1 MAESS
6 DKPFRLRPLRQTG
19 LWLVFLSLCNALLLS
34 TTALAAKPPS
44 YKINGLD
51 KELQQNAT
59 LYLNTL
65 PTIKPR
71 QFEDHRHEIRET
83 LQKSLMALGYYQPT
97 IEFHRSKKKP
107 NQLTIN
113 INPGQPVI
121 IKSVQINVEGDA
133 EKDRAFK
140 RLIKQNALRVG
151 DVLNDGLYE
160 SLKTGLND
168 LTLTRGYFDAELI
181 EHQIKVYPDQHAADI
196 VLTLKSGRRYTFG
209 PVLYDHSVTE
219 PTRELLNPIIN
230 FEQGQKYR
238 SEKLSQLNMD
248 FSATGYF
255 KSIEVRPL
263 KDQAIDGEIPIFVS
277 VIPKTAWELET
288 GIGFSTD
295 EGPRVS
301 LSVDK
306 PWMGEKGHSFTSDMK
321 VSRKVHELSGRY
333 KIPYG
338 NPLLEYYSLD
348 GGYKRTM
355 VQDTDSRLVSASI
368 NKWKKRPGNWDQ
380 DFFLRVDYED
390 YTQGLQNSSNL
401 LLIPGM
407 SFDRRKAVG
416 NPMDPRSGSLYNVK
430 IETSAKAWQS
440 DADFIK
446 VWGRA
451 KWLTTFYKHH
461 RLISRVE
468 QGAIWVDDI
477 KNIPPSIRFF
487 TGGDQTV
494 RGYSY
499 DSISPK
505 DSSGQLIGGQYL
517 SVASIEYDY
526 EIVDNWRIAFFVDS
540 GTVTNA
546 YKKDQVEWKTGVG
559 PGIRWVTPL
568 GPLKLD
574 FAFAVSEP
582 GSPWRIHFSMGPDL

>member
-1 MAESS
+1 MA
-6 DKPFRLRPLRQTG
+6 DPN
-19 LWLVFLSLCNALLLS
+19 NASITNTPKWQNGLLLLIVLFFS
-34 TTALAAKPPS
+34 SAALAVKPLT
-44 YKINGLD
+44 YKINGLNKD
-51 KELQQNAT
+51 LQQNAM
-59 LYLNTL
+59 LYLDSL
-65 PTIKPR
+65 PAIKPR
-71 QFEDHRHEIRET
+71 QFEDHRLDIREA
-83 LQKSLMALGYYQPT
+83 LQKSLMALGYYQPS
-97 IEFHRSKKKP
+97 IEFHRSKKRP
-107 NQLTIN
+107 SQLTIN

-121 IKSVQINVEGDA
+121 IRSVQVELEGDA
-133 EKDRAFK
+133 NKDRAFK
-140 RLIKQNALRVG
+140 RLIKKSALRVG
-151 DVLNDGLYE
+151 DVLNDGDYE
-160 SLKTGLND
+160 SLKGGLND
-168 LTLTRGYFDAELI
+168 LAVTRGYFDAELV
-181 EHQIKVYPDQHAADI
+181 EHQIKVYPDKHTADI
-196 VLTLKSGRRYTFG
+196 ILTMKSGRRYLFG
-209 PVLYDHSVTE
+209 PVIYQDTVTE
-219 PTRELLNPIIN
+219 ATRELLNPIIN
-230 FEQGQKYR
+230 FERGQKYR

-263 KDQAIDGEIPIFVS
+263 KDKAVDGEIPIFVS

-301 LSVDK
+301 LSIDK
-306 PWMGEKGHSFTSDMK
+306 PWMNEKGHSFTSDIK
-321 VSRKVHELSGRY
+321 VSQKVHELSGRY

-348 GGYKRTM
+348 SGYKRTM
-355 VQDTDSRLVSASI
+355 VQDTDSKLVSASI

-380 DFFLRVDYED
+380 DFFIRVDYED

-416 NPMDPRSGSLYNVK
+416 NPMDPRSGHLYNIK

-451 KWLTTFYKHH
+451 KWLTTFFKHH
-461 RLISRVE
+461 RFISRVE
-468 QGAIWVDDI
+468 QGAIWVDEI

-487 TGGDQTV
+487 TGGDQTI

-505 DSSGQLIGGQYL
+505 DSSGQLIGGQYI

-526 EIVDNWRIAFFVDS
+526 EIVNNWRIAFFVDS
-540 GTVTNA
+540 GTATNS
-546 YKKDQVEWKTGVG
+546 YKKDEVEWKTGIG

>member
-1 MAESS
+1 MAHHES
-6 DKPFRLRPLRQTG
+6 
-19 LWLVFLSLCNALLLS
+19 
-34 TTALAAKPPS
+34 TALIHKPKRRIGPWLLVILFFSASAWAAKPLT

-51 KELQQNAT
+51 KELKQNAS
-59 LYLNTL
+59 LYLDNL
-65 PTIKPR
+65 PAIKPR
-71 QFEDHRHEIRET
+71 QLDEYRLEIREA
-83 LQKSLMALGYYQPT
+83 LQKSLRALGYYQPT
-97 IEFHRSKKKP
+97 IEFHRSRKTT

-121 IKSVQINVEGDA
+121 IQSLQVSLEGDA
-133 EKDRAFK
+133 RKDRAFK
-140 RLIKQNALRVG
+140 RLIRQNRLKVG
-151 DVLNDGLYE
+151 DVLNDGEYE

-168 LTLTRGYFDAELI
+168 LALTRSYFDADLS
-181 EHQIKVYPDQHAADI
+181 EHQIKVYPNKHTADI
-196 VLTLKSGRRYTFG
+196 SLTMNSGRRYRFG
-209 PVLYDHSVTE
+209 PVIYDAPVSE
-219 PTRELLNPIIN
+219 ATRELLNTMIN
-230 FEQGQKYR
+230 FERGQPYR

-263 KDQAIDGEIPIFVS
+263 KDKAVDAEVPIFVS

-301 LSVDK
+301 LSIDN
-306 PWMGEKGHSFTSDMK
+306 PWMDEKGHSFTSDIK
-321 VSRKVHELSGRY
+321 VSQKVQELSGRY

-348 GGYKRTM
+348 GGYQRTTI
-355 VQDTDSRLVSASI
+355 QDTDSQLVSASI
-368 NKWKKRPGNWDQ
+368 NKWKKRLGNWDQ
-380 DFFLRVDYED
+380 DFFIRVDYEN

-407 SFDRRKAVG
+407 SFDRRKVVG
-416 NPMDPRSGSLYNVK
+416 NPMDPRSGHLYNIK

-451 KWLTTFYKHH
+451 KWLTTFFKHH
-461 RLISRVE
+461 RFISRIE
-468 QGAIWVDDI
+468 QGAIWVDEI

-499 DSISPK
+499 DSISPR

-526 EIVDNWRIAFFVDS
+526 EIIDNWRIAFFVDS
-540 GTVTNA
+540 GTSTNS
-546 YKKDQVEWKTGVG
+546 YKQDQVEWKTGIG

-574 FAFAVSEP
+574 FAFAISEP

>member
-1 MAESS
+1 MAE
-6 DKPFRLRPLRQTG
+6 PN
-19 LWLVFLSLCNALLLS
+19 NASITNTPKWQNGLLLLIVLFFS
-34 TTALAAKPPS
+34 SAALAVKPLT
-44 YKINGLD
+44 YKINGLNKD
-51 KELQQNAT
+51 LQQNAM
-59 LYLNTL
+59 LYLDSL
-65 PTIKPR
+65 PAIKPR
-71 QFEDHRHEIRET
+71 QFEDHRLDIREA
-83 LQKSLMALGYYQPT
+83 LQKSLMALGYYQPS
-97 IEFHRSKKKP
+97 IEFHRSKKRP
-107 NQLTIN
+107 SQLTIN

-121 IKSVQINVEGDA
+121 IRSVQVELEGDA
-133 EKDRAFK
+133 NKDRAFK
-140 RLIKQNALRVG
+140 RLIKKSALRVG
-151 DVLNDGLYE
+151 DVLNDGDYE
-160 SLKTGLND
+160 SLKAGLND
-168 LTLTRGYFDAELI
+168 LAVTRGYFDAELV
-181 EHQIKVYPDQHAADI
+181 EHQIKVYPDKHTADI
-196 VLTLKSGRRYTFG
+196 ILTMKSGRRYLFG
-209 PVLYDHSVTE
+209 PVIYQDTVTE
-219 PTRELLNPIIN
+219 ATRELLNPIIN
-230 FEQGQKYR
+230 FERGQKYR

-263 KDQAIDGEIPIFVS
+263 KDKAVDGEIPIFVS

-301 LSVDK
+301 LSIDK
-306 PWMGEKGHSFTSDMK
+306 PWMNEKGHSFTSDIK
-321 VSRKVHELSGRY
+321 VSQKVHELSGRY

-348 GGYKRTM
+348 SGYKRTM
-355 VQDTDSRLVSASI
+355 VQDTDSKLVSASI

-380 DFFLRVDYED
+380 DFFIRVDYED

-416 NPMDPRSGSLYNVK
+416 NPMDPRSGHLYNIK

-451 KWLTTFYKHH
+451 KWLTTFFKHH
-461 RLISRVE
+461 RFISRVE
-468 QGAIWVDDI
+468 QGAIWVDEI

-487 TGGDQTV
+487 TGGDQTI

-505 DSSGQLIGGQYL
+505 DSSGQLIGGQYI

-526 EIVDNWRIAFFVDS
+526 EIVNNWRIAFFVDS
-540 GTVTNA
+540 GTATNS
-546 YKKDQVEWKTGVG
+546 YKKDEVEWKTGIG

>member
-1 MAESS
+1 MA
-6 DKPFRLRPLRQTG
+6 DPN
-19 LWLVFLSLCNALLLS
+19 NASITNTPKWQNGLLLLIVLFFS
-34 TTALAAKPPS
+34 SAVLAVKPLT
-44 YKINGLD
+44 YKINGLNKD
-51 KELQQNAT
+51 LQQNAM
-59 LYLNTL
+59 LYLDSL
-65 PTIKPR
+65 PAIKPR
-71 QFEDHRHEIRET
+71 QFEDHRLDIREA
-83 LQKSLMALGYYQPT
+83 LQKSLMALGYYQPS
-97 IEFHRSKKKP
+97 IEFHRSKKRP
-107 NQLTIN
+107 SQLTIN

-121 IKSVQINVEGDA
+121 IRSVQVELEGDA
-133 EKDRAFK
+133 NKDRAFK
-140 RLIKQNALRVG
+140 RLIKKSALRVG
-151 DVLNDGLYE
+151 DVLNDGDYE
-160 SLKTGLND
+160 SLKAGLND
-168 LTLTRGYFDAELI
+168 LAVTRGYFDAELV
-181 EHQIKVYPDQHAADI
+181 EHQIKVYPDKHTADI
-196 VLTLKSGRRYTFG
+196 ILTMKSGRRYLFG
-209 PVLYDHSVTE
+209 PVIYQDTVTE
-219 PTRELLNPIIN
+219 ATRELLNPIIN
-230 FEQGQKYR
+230 FERGQKYR

-263 KDQAIDGEIPIFVS
+263 KDKAVDGEIPIFVS

-301 LSVDK
+301 LSIDK
-306 PWMGEKGHSFTSDMK
+306 PWMNEKGHSFTSDIK
-321 VSRKVHELSGRY
+321 VSQKVHELSGRY

-348 GGYKRTM
+348 SGYKRTM
-355 VQDTDSRLVSASI
+355 VQDTDSKLVSASI

-380 DFFLRVDYED
+380 DFFIRVDYED

-416 NPMDPRSGSLYNVK
+416 NPMDPRSGHLYNIK

-451 KWLTTFYKHH
+451 KWLTTFFKHH
-461 RLISRVE
+461 RFISRVE
-468 QGAIWVDDI
+468 QGAIWVDEI

-487 TGGDQTV
+487 TGGDQTI

-540 GTVTNA
+540 GTATNS
-546 YKKDQVEWKTGVG
+546 YKKDEVEWKTGVG

>member
-1 MAESS
+1 MAE
-6 DKPFRLRPLRQTG
+6 PN
-19 LWLVFLSLCNALLLS
+19 NASITNTPKWQNGLLLLIVLFFS
-34 TTALAAKPPS
+34 SAALAIKPLT
-44 YKINGLD
+44 YKINGLNKD
-51 KELQQNAT
+51 LQQNAM
-59 LYLNTL
+59 LYLDSL
-65 PTIKPR
+65 PAIKPR
-71 QFEDHRHEIRET
+71 QFEDHRLDIREA
-83 LQKSLMALGYYQPT
+83 LQKSLMALGYYQPS
-97 IEFHRSKKKP
+97 IEFHRSKKRP
-107 NQLTIN
+107 SQLTIN

-121 IKSVQINVEGDA
+121 IRSVQVESEGDA
-133 EKDRAFK
+133 NKDRAFK
-140 RLIKQNALRVG
+140 RLFKKSALRVG
-151 DVLNDGLYE
+151 DVLNDGDYE
-160 SLKTGLND
+160 SLKAGLND
-168 LTLTRGYFDAELI
+168 LAVTRGYFDAELV
-181 EHQIKVYPDQHAADI
+181 EHQIKVYPDKHTANI
-196 VLTLKSGRRYTFG
+196 ILTMKSGRRYLFG
-209 PVLYDHSVTE
+209 PVIYQDTVTE
-219 PTRELLNPIIN
+219 ATRELLNPIIN
-230 FEQGQKYR
+230 FERGQKYR

-263 KDQAIDGEIPIFVS
+263 KDKAVDGEIPIFVS

-301 LSVDK
+301 LSIDK
-306 PWMGEKGHSFTSDMK
+306 PWMNEKGHSFTSDIK
-321 VSRKVHELSGRY
+321 VSQKVHELSGRY

-348 GGYKRTM
+348 SGYKRTM
-355 VQDTDSRLVSASI
+355 VQDTDSKLVSASI

-380 DFFLRVDYED
+380 DFFIRVDYED

-407 SFDRRKAVG
+407 SFDRRKAAG
-416 NPMDPRSGSLYNVK
+416 NPMDPRSGHLYNIK

-451 KWLTTFYKHH
+451 KWLTTFFKHH
-461 RLISRVE
+461 RFISRVE
-468 QGAIWVDDI
+468 QGAIWVDEI

-487 TGGDQTV
+487 TGGDQTI

-505 DSSGQLIGGQYL
+505 DSSGQLIGGQYI

-526 EIVDNWRIAFFVDS
+526 EIVNNWRIAFFVDS
-540 GTVTNA
+540 GTATNS
-546 YKKDQVEWKTGVG
+546 YKKDEVEWKTGIG

-582 GSPWRIHFSMGPDL
+582 GSPWRIYFSMGPDL

>member
-1 MAESS
+1 MADHESTALIYTP
-6 DKPFRLRPLRQTG
+6 KRRIG
-19 LWLVFLSLCNALLLS
+19 LWLLIILFLSAS
-34 TTALAAKPPS
+34 AWATKPLT

-51 KELQQNAT
+51 KALLQNAT
-59 LYLNTL
+59 LYLDNL
-65 PTIKPR
+65 PAIKPE
-71 QFEDHRHEIRET
+71 QLDEYRHEIREA

-97 IEFHRSKKKP
+97 IDFHSSKKAAS
-107 NQLTIN
+107 QLIITISS
-113 INPGQPVI
+113 GQPVI
-121 IKSVQINVEGDA
+121 VQSLHINLEGDA
-133 EKDRAFK
+133 RQDRAFT
-140 RLIKQNALRVG
+140 RLISQSRLKTG
-151 DVLNDGLYE
+151 EILNDGEYE
-160 SLKTGLND
+160 SLKTGLSK
-168 LTLTRGYFDAELI
+168 LALTRGYFDADLS
-181 EHQIKVYPDQHAADI
+181 EHQIKVYPAQHRADI
-196 VLTLKSGRRYTFG
+196 TLTMESGRRYRFG
-209 PVLYDHSVTE
+209 PVIYDAPVSE
-219 PTRELLNPIIN
+219 ATRALLNTMIN
-230 FEQGQKYR
+230 FEPGQPYR
-238 SEKLSQLNMD
+238 SEQLSQLNMD

-263 KDQAIDGEIPIFVS
+263 KDKAVDGEVPIFIS

-301 LSVDK
+301 LSVDN
-306 PWMGEKGHSFTSDMK
+306 PWLDEKGHSFTSDIR
-321 VSRKVHELSGRY
+321 VSKTGQELSGRY

-348 GGYKRTM
+348 SGYQRTS
-355 VQDTDSRLVSASI
+355 VQDTDSQLISASV

-380 DFFLRVDYED
+380 DFFIRVDYEN
-390 YTQGLQNSSNL
+390 YTQGQQNSSNL

-407 SFDRRKAVG
+407 SFDRRKLVG
-416 NPMDPRSGSLYNVK
+416 NPTDPRSGHLYNLK

-451 KWLTTFYKHH
+451 KWLTTFFKHH
-461 RLISRVE
+461 RVISRIE

-477 KNIPPSIRFF
+477 QNIPPSIRFF

-499 DSISPK
+499 DSLSPE
-505 DSSGQLIGGQYL
+505 DSNGQLVGGQYL

-526 EIVDNWRIAFFVDS
+526 EIVENWRVALFVDS
-540 GTVTNA
+540 GTATNS
-546 YKKDQVEWKTGVG
+546 YKKGQVEWQTGAG

-574 FAFAVSEP
+574 FAFAISEP

>member
-1 MAESS
+1 MADQSTS
-6 DKPFRLRPLRQTG
+6 LIHTTKRRFAP
-19 LWLVFLSLCNALLLS
+19 WLVIILFFSAS
-34 TTALAAKPPS
+34 AWAAKPLT

-51 KELQQNAT
+51 KALKQNAT
-59 LYLNTL
+59 LYLDNL
-65 PTIKPR
+65 PAIKPG
-71 QFEDHRHEIRET
+71 QLDEYRHEIREA

-97 IEFHRSKKKP
+97 IDFHISKKATS
-107 NQLTIN
+107 QLTVTV
-113 INPGQPVI
+113 NPGQPVI
-121 IKSVQINVEGDA
+121 VQSLKINLEGDA
-133 EKDRAFK
+133 SKDRAFT
-140 RLIKQNALRVG
+140 RLIRQNRLKVG
-151 DVLNDGLYE
+151 DVLNDGEYE

-168 LTLTRGYFDAELI
+168 LALTRGYFDADLS
-181 EHQIKVYPDQHAADI
+181 EHQIKVYPDKRAADI
-196 VLTLKSGRRYTFG
+196 TLTMKSGRRYRFG
-209 PVLYDHSVTE
+209 PVIYDASVSE
-219 PTRELLNPIIN
+219 ATRELLDTMIN
-230 FEQGQKYR
+230 FEQGQPYR
-238 SEKLSQLNMD
+238 SEQLSQLNMD

-263 KDQAIDGEIPIFVS
+263 KDHAVDGEVPIFVS
-277 VIPKTAWELET
+277 VLPKTAWDLET

-301 LSVDK
+301 LSIDN
-306 PWMGEKGHSFTSDMK
+306 PWMDEKGHSFTSDIK
-321 VSRKVHELSGRY
+321 VSQKVQELSGRY

-348 GGYKRTM
+348 GGYQRTTI
-355 VQDTDSRLVSASI
+355 QDTDSELVSVSV

-380 DFFLRVDYED
+380 DFFIRLDYEN
-390 YTQGLQNSSNL
+390 YTQGLQNNSNL

-407 SFDRRKAVG
+407 SFDRRKVVG
-416 NPMDPRSGSLYNVK
+416 TPMDPRSGHLYNLK

-451 KWLTTFYKHH
+451 KWLTTFFQHH
-461 RLISRVE
+461 RFISRIE

-477 KNIPPSIRFF
+477 NAIPPSIRFF

-499 DSISPK
+499 DSISPR
-505 DSSGQLIGGQYL
+505 DSSGQLTGGQYL

-526 EIVDNWRIAFFVDS
+526 EIVENWRVAFFVDS
-540 GTVTNA
+540 GTATNS
-546 YKKDQVEWKTGVG
+546 YQKDQAGWKTGIG
-559 PGIRWVTPL
+559 PGLRWVTPL

>member
-1 MAESS
+1 M
-6 DKPFRLRPLRQTG
+6 
-19 LWLVFLSLCNALLLS
+19 N
-34 TTALAAKPPS
+34 
-44 YKINGLD
+44 
-51 KELQQNAT
+51 KELKQNAT
-59 LYLNTL
+59 LYLDNL
-65 PTIKPR
+65 PTIKPGQLDEYR
-71 QFEDHRHEIRET
+71 YEIRKA

-97 IEFHRSKKKP
+97 INFHSNKKATH
-107 NQLTIN
+107 QLIIN

-121 IKSVQINVEGDA
+121 IRSLHINLEGDA
-133 EKDRAFK
+133 SKDKAFTQ
-140 RLIKQNALRVG
+140 LIRQSRLRVG
-151 DVLNDGLYE
+151 DILNDGEYDA
-160 SLKTGLND
+160 LKTKLND
-168 LTLTRGYFDAELI
+168 LALTRGYFDADLS
-181 EHQIKVYPDQHAADI
+181 EHQIRVYPDEQAADI
-196 VLTLKSGRRYTFG
+196 TLTMKSGRRYRFG
-209 PVLYDHSVTE
+209 PVIYDAPVSE
-219 PTRELLNPIIN
+219 ATRQLLNTMIN
-230 FEQGQKYR
+230 FEPGQPYR
-238 SEKLSQLNMD
+238 SELLSQLNMD

-255 KSIEVRPL
+255 KSIEVRAL
-263 KDQAIDGEIPIFVS
+263 KGKAVDGEVPIFVS

-301 LSVDK
+301 LSVDN
-306 PWMGEKGHSFTSDMK
+306 PWMDEKGHSFTSDIK
-321 VSRKVHELSGRY
+321 VSQQVQELSGRY

-348 GGYKRTM
+348 SGYQRSTI
-355 VQDTDSRLVSASI
+355 QDTDSQLVSVSV

-380 DFFLRVDYED
+380 DFFIRLDYEN

-416 NPMDPRSGSLYNVK
+416 SPMDPRSGHLYNLK

-446 VWGRA
+446 VWSRA
-451 KWLTTFYKHH
+451 KWLTTFFRRH
-461 RLISRVE
+461 RLISRIE
-468 QGAIWVDDI
+468 QGVIWVDDI
-477 KNIPPSIRFF
+477 NSIPPSIRFF

-499 DSISPK
+499 DSISPR
-505 DSSGQLIGGQYL
+505 DSSGQLTGGRYL

-526 EIVDNWRIAFFVDS
+526 EIIENWRIAFFVDS
-540 GTVTNA
+540 GTATNA
-546 YKKDQVEWKTGVG
+546 YSNNQPGWKTGIG

-574 FAFAVSEP
+574 FAFAISEP
-582 GSPWRIHFSMGPDL
+582 GSPWQIHFSMGPDL